1 MTAWREGITVRAL
14 RVILCLLAPLALA
27 GCVPLAVGGAA
38 AGGYYIGKDER
49 PAAVIASDARITS
62 TIKTR
67 LVGDKYVDA
76 LDVNV
81 DTYAGV
87 VTLRG
92 EVSNSI
98 AREQA
103 ERLATSVE
111 GVEAVKNEI
120 KIVRKSDD

>member
-1 MTAWREGITVRAL
+1 MTVRAL
-14 RVILCLLAPLALA
+14 RAILCLLAPLALA

-111 GVEAVKNEI
+111 GVEAVKNET
-120 KIVRKSDD
+120 KIVRKSND